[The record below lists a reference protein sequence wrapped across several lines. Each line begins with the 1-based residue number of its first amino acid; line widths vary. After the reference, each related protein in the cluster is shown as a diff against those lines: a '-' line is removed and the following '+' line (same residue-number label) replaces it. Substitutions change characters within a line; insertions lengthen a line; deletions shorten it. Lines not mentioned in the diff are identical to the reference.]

1 MDSENLDEKTKIEPV
16 KSSRDYFDIDTDDR
30 LNLGVPLWY
39 MVRIKQN
46 QIKMLNERG
55 YQLKKED
62 LPYQTLDLGNLEQY
76 LKIISPN
83 TLKEDMSGVYTLKEL
98 DDKSNERE
106 LGGDIRSN
114 FGLNIFVYY
123 PEFKL
128 DKDTT
133 KTKIKT
139 ETKNIVKDIMLMLD
153 IKLPITEKSNKFTL
167 KANNKIY
174 GTLFANMGGKYN
186 SKKEE
191 WSFPE
196 DKLENIEFFI
206 QENMK
211 TPYIQRVMIISYSGL
226 MPQARKELLN
236 NSAYYFEEFT
246 YSNLSYV
253 PIEHYWAAEYK
264 KLTPEEWDNIVLENK
279 KVGKELNTQIIKKL
293 YNSDVFVRYYG
304 GFVGDIYL
312 IKYKNY
318 LSKGILDS
326 KYSHIEYRVV
336 VRDPNTVG

>member
-133 KTKIKT
+133 KTKGR
-139 ETKNIVKDIMLMLD
+139 
-153 IKLPITEKSNKFTL
+153 PR
-167 KANNKIY
+167 
-174 GTLFANMGGKYN
+174 
-186 SKKEE
+186 
-191 WSFPE
+191 
-196 DKLENIEFFI
+196 
-206 QENMK
+206 K
-211 TPYIQRVMIISYSGL
+211 TPL
-226 MPQARKELLN
+226 
-236 NSAYYFEEFT
+236 
-246 YSNLSYV
+246 
-253 PIEHYWAAEYK
+253 
-264 KLTPEEWDNIVLENK
+264 
-279 KVGKELNTQIIKKL
+279 
-293 YNSDVFVRYYG
+293 
-304 GFVGDIYL
+304 
-312 IKYKNY
+312 
-318 LSKGILDS
+318 
-326 KYSHIEYRVV
+326 
-336 VRDPNTVG
+336 